1 MKNANLSGQ
10 FALLTR
16 AGAKFL
22 SHWIKT
28 VLSIFC
34 SVIYVLHIYLWSV
47 TAQISTP
54 QMSIISAKQHS
65 GHYMGGKGLSSMLRA
80 ALALLFIHERTLG
93 LRGTWQKA
101 MLLPAAACS
110 PKAPRNPALTH
121 LRASP
126 LIAIFLPPDASAGKA
141 PAQLPHSASIRDAT
155 AGKAN
160 AGKAPAQLPHSASIP
175 DVTAGKSNAGKAPAQ
190 CRKALPVR
198 LPGTRCPGLIAN
210 GPAGSWPRRCYVLWA
225 HGAQGCPTTNDAR
238 SAALRASFLSGFS
251 GSA

>member
-65 GHYMGGKGLSSMLRA
+65 GHYMGGKSLCSMLRA

-126 LIAIFLPPDASAGKA
+126 LIAIFLPPMPLQAKLQRSFPSAPPSRTSLKASPIQAKPLPSAG
-141 PAQLPHSASIRDAT
+141 QRFRS
-155 AGKAN
+155 G
-160 AGKAPAQLPHSASIP
+160 
-175 DVTAGKSNAGKAPAQ
+175 
-190 CRKALPVR
+190 C
-198 LPGTRCPGLIAN
+198 
-210 GPAGSWPRRCYVLWA
+210 PRRAAQVL
-225 HGAQGCPTTNDAR
+225 
-238 SAALRASFLSGFS
+238 
-251 GSA
+251 

>member
-65 GHYMGGKGLSSMLRA
+65 GHYMGGKSLCSMLRA

-141 PAQLPHSASIRDAT
+141 T
-155 AGKAN
+155 
-160 AGKAPAQLPHSASIP
+160 AGKAPAQLPPQRLHPGRHCKQSQCRQSPCPVPESAS
-175 DVTAGKSNAGKAPAQ
+175 GPAA
-190 CRKALPVR
+190 RDALPR
-198 LPGTRCPGLIAN
+198 SYCQWTSWLIDPGVSLACGRMVH
-210 GPAGSWPRRCYVLWA
+210 R
-225 HGAQGCPTTNDAR
+225 
-238 SAALRASFLSGFS
+238 AAP
-251 GSA
+251 

>member
-65 GHYMGGKGLSSMLRA
+65 GHYMGSKSLCSMLRA

-126 LIAIFLPPDASAGKA
+126 LIAIFLPPDAYAGKA
-141 PAQLPHSASIRDAT
+141 PAQLPLSASITDAT
-155 AGKAN
+155 AGKA
-160 AGKAPAQLPHSASIP
+160 
-175 DVTAGKSNAGKAPAQ
+175 NAGKAPAQ

-198 LPGTRCPGLIAN
+198 LPGTRGPVLIAN
-210 GPAGSWPRRCYVLWA
+210 GPAGSWPRRCYVLWV